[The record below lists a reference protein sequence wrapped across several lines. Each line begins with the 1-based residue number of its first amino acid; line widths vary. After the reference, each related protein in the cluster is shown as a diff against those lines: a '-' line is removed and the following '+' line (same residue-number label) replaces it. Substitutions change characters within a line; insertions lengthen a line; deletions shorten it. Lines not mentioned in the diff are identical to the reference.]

1 MIKYTLYIPPGC
13 FYTQLKVFIG
23 VKSTMNCNP
32 SCPAATL
39 LASLDC
45 AYLYWPPPHRLLAC
59 FMSLSTF
66 PLQDSDFWWTG
77 EWQRVFYRKTV
88 SCCVKC
94 CCFITEVCFLNIAV
108 LCLRFFLQI
117 SPVYVMLCFTDTL
130 VMLCLAQ
137 SLSLSSQ
144 DCQQHKPNDW
154 KLWPQ
159 NCYRAKLVQ
168 DWLIQIRTSEK
179 SLSFF

>member
-1 MIKYTLYIPPGC
+1 MSALVSGPRHRQFVESGPGNNQECECQSQLRLASIQLCPTMIKYTLYIPAGC

-66 PLQDSDFWWTG
+66 PLLFQTLTFDEPVNDNASSTEKLSVVVLNTTSLKF
-77 EWQRVFYRKTV
+77 V
-88 SCCVKC
+88 SLILPCY
-94 CCFITEVCFLNIAV
+94 VCAF
-108 LCLRFFLQI
+108 
-117 SPVYVMLCFTDTL
+117 SYKFT
-130 VMLCLAQ
+130 
-137 SLSLSSQ
+137 S
-144 DCQQHKPNDW
+144 
-154 KLWPQ
+154 
-159 NCYRAKLVQ
+159 
-168 DWLIQIRTSEK
+168 
-179 SLSFF
+179 

>member
-1 MIKYTLYIPPGC
+1 MIKYTLYIPAGC

-66 PLQDSDFWWTG
+66 SLLDSDFWWTG
-77 EWQRVFYRKTV
+77 EWQRVFYRKAV
-88 SCCVKC
+88 SRCAKYY
-94 CCFITEVCFLNIAV
+94 ITEVVSLILPCYVCAFSYKFTSWCHVMFHSHISDVV
-108 LCLRFFLQI
+108 LGSESESEFSGLSAAQTKWLEALATELLQ
-117 SPVYVMLCFTDTL
+117 S
-130 VMLCLAQ
+130 
-137 SLSLSSQ
+137 
-144 DCQQHKPNDW
+144 
-154 KLWPQ
+154 
-159 NCYRAKLVQ
+159 
-168 DWLIQIRTSEK
+168 
-179 SLSFF
+179 